1 MAHYLKKEPCGITS
15 VCLTLFTVPH
25 EKFKKSFDILDK
37 WQEILPAMWIR
48 DSRDQRLPASD

>member
-25 EKFKKSFDILDK
+25 EKFKESFDILDK
-37 WQEILPAMWIR
+37 
-48 DSRDQRLPASD
+48 